1 MTSRQC
7 LREITPGRIPANHR
21 RSDDRSAT
29 TCGNGSGGV
38 ITRHGD
44 CTQRPV
50 PEATDTRPLRRILI
64 AIGLVL
70 VALILVG
77 VAIYAG
83 AFIILAP
90 MMQ

>member
-1 MTSRQC
+1 MESQPR
-7 LREITPGRIPANHR
+7 NHI
-21 RSDDRSAT
+21 DHAE
-29 TCGNGSGGV
+29 
-38 ITRHGD
+38 
-44 CTQRPV
+44 P
-50 PEATDTRPLRRILI
+50 TDTGPLRRILV

-70 VALILVG
+70 VVLVLIV